1 MTNLASISWL
11 QATWITDQN
20 KIINYEIGIAIIIG
34 IIIGLICHQMWRRS
48 PEFAFYLTFGI
59 PLISLLISLPITET
73 LANVSNGDICQVKQA
88 KIVKVVHIK
97 STQNYIAYDKNG
109 KQHNVDKEDTDINTS
124 KKSSAKLMYV
134 APKPGISKEVFDKY
148 INDSTEDDKLLEI
161 NLAPSMKNTKMEVW
175 NFE

>member
-11 QATWITDQN
+11 QATWITDQR
-20 KIINYEIGIAIIIG
+20 KIINYEIIIAIIIG
-34 IIIGLICHQMWRRS
+34 IIIGLICHQMWRKS
-48 PEFAFYLTFGI
+48 PKFAVYLTFGI
-59 PLISLLISLPITET
+59 PLISLLISLPITAM

-109 KQHNVDKEDTDINTS
+109 KQYNVDREDTHINTS
-124 KKSSAKLMYV
+124 KKSSAELLYV

-148 INDSTEDDKLLEI
+148 INDSTEDSQLLEI
-161 NLAPSMKNTKMEVW
+161 NLASNMKNTKMEVW
-175 NFE
+175 NFK

>member
-11 QATWITDQN
+11 QATWITDQR
-20 KIINYEIGIAIIIG
+20 KIINYEIIIAIIIG
-34 IIIGLICHQMWRRS
+34 IIIGLICHQMWRKS
-48 PEFAFYLTFGI
+48 PKFAVYLTFGI
-59 PLISLLISLPITET
+59 PLISLLISLPITAM

-109 KQHNVDKEDTDINTS
+109 KQYNVDREDTHINTS
-124 KKSSAKLMYV
+124 KKSSAELLYV

-148 INDSTEDDKLLEI
+148 INDSTEDSQLLEI
-161 NLAPSMKNTKMEVW
+161 NLASNIKNTKMEVW
-175 NFE
+175 NFK

>member
-11 QATWITDQN
+11 QATWITDQR
-20 KIINYEIGIAIIIG
+20 KIINYEIIIAIIIG
-34 IIIGLICHQMWRRS
+34 IIIGLICWRKS
-48 PEFAFYLTFGI
+48 PKFAVYLTFGI
-59 PLISLLISLPITET
+59 PLISLLISLPITAM

-109 KQHNVDKEDTDINTS
+109 KQYNVDREDTHINTS
-124 KKSSAKLMYV
+124 KKSSAELLYV

-148 INDSTEDDKLLEI
+148 INDSTEDSQLLEI
-161 NLAPSMKNTKMEVW
+161 NLASNMKNTKMEVW
-175 NFE
+175 NFK